1 MLGVDKPWQQGFLF
15 FSFLWATGYTFQQYR
30 VSKALVNYVEK
41 KEFSFLL
48 EKVLLQEET
57 LVHYREA
64 AKAIRA
70 RGWRGFMVPIAFY
83 LYRAAGNHFKQ
94 KSQNL

>member
-48 EKVLLQEET
+48 EKVNLKNELF
-57 LVHYREA
+57 LVHYKEV

-70 RGWRGFMVPIAFY
+70 RGWKGFMVPIAFY
-83 LYRAAGNHFKQ
+83 IYIAVGNNFKQ
-94 KSQNL
+94 F